1 MAAVPNV
8 ACGAACVCYVLKP
21 LWGLQ
26 WAGPCRPTR
35 YLSAGCAA
43 GLAAAFG
50 APIGG
55 VLFSLEE
62 ASSFWTVRARRTPT
76 CPCTSSSRSC
86 HPVACAAP
94 ARVISVLVVR
104 VLVIHGQR

>member
-1 MAAVPNV
+1 MAAVTNV
-8 ACGAACVCYVLKP
+8 ACAAACGMYSSHC

-26 WAGPCRPTR
+26 RAGPCRPNR

-62 ASSFWTVRARRTPT
+62 ASSFWTVRAHRTPT